1 MKKILLLMVSLLIG
15 SGLFFWVLKL
25 VGPDKIKNAF
35 DILSSWSGL
44 AIIFL
49 TVIMAFIGTWKWKE
63 ILKGEG
69 VSISFSG
76 LFMPYLA
83 GYAVMLLAPIMLWGG
98 EILRGYFLKEKHSV
112 PWSKGLASVII
123 DRIFEWTANL
133 VVMVL
138 GVLFFL
144 TKIENFPIKLE
155 FFFGGI
161 FFIFAAVVVFFYFK
175 VSQKESVIK
184 KIAKLLG
191 FEKIEERSTFL
202 ETERDIFVFFHKKN
216 KAMWRS
222 LAISFLRA
230 GVMLFRVWV
239 LILFLGK
246 SINLFSAISILGFNY
261 LAVMIPI
268 PAALGSHEVIQTFA
282 FGALGMKA
290 QSAAVFTMVI
300 RGAELL
306 ISMFGVAVLFKFGI
320 DFTKNLLFR
329 KIDKIADTSTD
340 KTENTR

>member
-1 MKKILLLMVSLLIG
+1 MKKILLLIISLLIG
-15 SGLFFWVLKL
+15 FSLFFWVVKL
-25 VGPDKIKNAF
+25 TGLGKIRDAF

-49 TVIMAFIGTWKWKE
+49 TVIMAVMGTWKWKE

-69 VSISFSG
+69 INVPLSG

-83 GYAVMLLAPIMLWGG
+83 GYAVMLLAPIMVWGG
-98 EILRGYFLKEKHSV
+98 EILRGYFLKEQRGV

-138 GVLFFL
+138 GLLFFL
-144 TKIENFPIKLE
+144 SKIENFPKNLE
-155 FFFGGI
+155 FFFGAV
-161 FFIFAAVVVFFYFK
+161 FFIFAAAVVFFYFK

-184 KIAKLLG
+184 KIAGFFG
-191 FEKIEERSTFL
+191 FEKIEEKSTFL
-202 ETERDIFVFFHKKN
+202 ETEKDIFLFFHKNN
-216 KAMWRS
+216 KAIWRS

-246 SINLFSAISILGFNY
+246 AINIFSSISILGFNY

-282 FGALGMKA
+282 FGALGMNS

-306 ISMFGVAVLFKFGI
+306 ISLLGVAVLFKFGI
-320 DFTKNLLFR
+320 DFTKNLLFKR
-329 KIDKIADTSTD
+329 IEKITDTSIT
-340 KTENTR
+340 KGEKLE